1 MIIWTRPVVS
11 RGHRQERH
19 SSLYFQQR
27 QAGCNLG
34 HVGLEPERHASQTTP
49 QADITP
55 KWSTA
60 KRTIP
65 MHAMHGPESAVPGH
79 ASSPACGLPMG
90 APVIRSSPF
99 SDLHENRSDRV
110 LKIYGQRRIKSLVD
124 ALLPIVDAATSPP
137 RARRGVFTMQQVH
150 GDRSSLIE
158 AARAGDAAALAA
170 LLAQSRLDAKRY
182 ARTHC
187 HFSDLEDAVQEALM
201 AIVNR
206 LGQLKSLD
214 AFPAWLAT
222 TVKRECSR
230 LHLQQQ
236 RLTPITDTGTQD
248 EMSQTLA
255 TELKVD
261 LLAALES
268 LPPHYLEVVL
278 LRDFEERSIKEI
290 AHEVGE
296 PVPTIKSRL
305 HRARTMLR
313 EYLSE
318 EDQP

>member
-1 MIIWTRPVVS
+1 MMQAPTPLP
-11 RGHRQERH
+11 GLFNMRQV
-19 SSLYFQQR
+19 
-27 QAGCNLG
+27 C
-34 HVGLEPERHASQTTP
+34 
-49 QADITP
+49 
-55 KWSTA
+55 
-60 KRTIP
+60 
-65 MHAMHGPESAVPGH
+65 
-79 ASSPACGLPMG
+79 
-90 APVIRSSPF
+90 
-99 SDLHENRSDRV
+99 
-110 LKIYGQRRIKSLVD
+110 
-124 ALLPIVDAATSPP
+124 
-137 RARRGVFTMQQVH
+137 
-150 GDRSSLIE
+150 GDRPSLIE
-158 AARAGDAAALAA
+158 AARAGDAAALAK
-170 LLAQSRLDAKRY
+170 LLTQSRLDAKRY
-182 ARTHC
+182 ARAHC

-201 AIVNR
+201 VIVNR
-206 LGQLKSLD
+206 LGQLKSLA

-236 RLTPITDTGTQD
+236 RLTPISDTGTQD
-248 EMSQTLA
+248 EISQPLT

-290 AHEVGE
+290 AQEVGE

-318 EDQP
+318 EEPP